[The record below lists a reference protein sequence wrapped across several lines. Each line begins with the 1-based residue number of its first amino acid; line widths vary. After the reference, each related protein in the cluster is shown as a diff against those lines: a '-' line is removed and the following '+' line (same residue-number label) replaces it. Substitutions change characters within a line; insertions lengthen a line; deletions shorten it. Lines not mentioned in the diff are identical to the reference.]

1 MIMND
6 ILELLESTVQ
16 ELLVSTVQIII
27 LANGTRI
34 LAKIE
39 KTISNGLIV
48 SNPVTCEYVDSTI
61 YFNSL
66 FHGMNKNDFIFLPS
80 THIITFTQA
89 HSQVASYYEDFIKD
103 SNDRKD
109 RFLSGD
115 KQQKSSNTITRTYH

>member
-1 MIMND
+1 MIMNE

-16 ELLVSTVQIII
+16 IIM
-27 LANGTRI
+27 LDNGTRI